1 MNANILKH
9 GLYAGAGTIAYL
21 LLFYFIDPKM
31 MLSPWV
37 SWSSL
42 IIYIVAM
49 VKAAMV
55 ERDASGGAF
64 PFREALR
71 PAFGTYVVAS
81 LVYVAFNYVLYN
93 YVDTNLVEIQRE
105 MMIEQSKVLAEKL
118 GREDMLEQ
126 MENISAD
133 DLRVGFRN
141 SAVGFMWSL
150 MGGFFLSAVIA
161 LFIKREA

>member
-1 MNANILKH
+1 MNANILKY
-9 GLYAGAGTIAYL
+9 GLLAGAGTIAYL
-21 LLFYFIDPKM
+21 LLFYFIDPRL

-71 PAFGTYVVAS
+71 PAFGAYVVAS

-93 YVDTNLVEIQRE
+93 YVDTHLVEIQRE
-105 MMIEQSKVLAEKL
+105 VMVEQSKALAEKL

-126 MENISAD
+126 MENISVD

-141 SAVGFMWSL
+141 STVGFLWSL
-150 MGGFFLSAVIA
+150 IGGFFLSAIIA

>member
-1 MNANILKH
+1 MNANILKY

-21 LLFYFIDPKM
+21 LLFYFIDPRL

-42 IIYIVAM
+42 LIYIAAM
-49 VKAAMV
+49 LKATMV

-64 PFREALR
+64 LFREALR
-71 PAFGTYVVAS
+71 PAFGAYVVAS
-81 LVYVAFNYVLYN
+81 VVYVVFNYVLYN
-93 YVDTNLVEIQRE
+93 FVDTHLVEIQRE
-105 MMIEQSKVLAEKL
+105 MMVEQSKVLAEKM
-118 GREDMLEQ
+118 GREDLMEQ
-126 MENISAD
+126 MENISVE

-150 MGGFFLSAVIA
+150 IGGFFLSAIIA